1 MQDGFDKKEWIREF
15 KMLEKEALIEERDRF
30 RPLLC
35 LKRDFDSLILECE
48 KIEKKDLIE
57 FKREE
62 DAQLQFMQKQQ

>member
-1 MQDGFDKKEWIREF
+1 
-15 KMLEKEALIEERDRF
+15 LEKEALIEERDRF

-48 KIEKKDLIE
+48 KIEKKDLID

-62 DAQLQFMQKQQ
+62 DA